1 MPTAQVDTIKPRAV
15 GPIWFQR
22 WDRNNDG
29 DITWREFLG
38 PRDAFEQLDADRDD
52 LIDPKEAEAAR
63 EARASTRTVKP
74 ATDSTGRDPNS
85 AQVNSEIVPEQ

>member
-1 MPTAQVDTIKPRAV
+1 KSRAV

-63 EARASTRTVKP
+63 EAKASNRAVKP
-74 ATDSTGRDPNS
+74 TVDSTGREPHS
-85 AQVNSEIVPEQ
+85 VQVKSEITPE